1 MRAWSPA
8 EGLHAIVLA
17 AGGSSRLGSPKQLI
31 EVQGRPLVRRYV
43 DMANALC
50 GRQVVVVTGAA
61 QRAVE
66 SMLAGVGATMIPNPD
81 WQIGLSTSVRTGLR
95 ALQRMLLARCSCSP
109 IRHCC
114 RRKVS
119 KD

>member
-8 EGLHAIVLA
+8 EGLHAIVPA

-31 EVQGRPLVRRYV
+31 EVQGRPLVHRYV

-50 GRQVVVVTGAA
+50 GRQVVFVTGAA

-66 SMLAGVGATMIPNPD
+66 SMLAGVAATMIPIP
-81 WQIGLSTSVRTGLR
+81 TGR
-95 ALQRMLLARCSCSP
+95 SG
-109 IRHCC
+109 
-114 RRKVS
+114 
-119 KD
+119 